1 MSESGVRVCPD
12 CGMPRPRIVSRTTP
26 AVTHLVRSV
35 WVWADCHY
43 CRLFNSYPEGDL
55 DSMVDKAAE
64 QAGLYGEGAD
74 R

>member
-12 CGMPRPRIVSRTTP
+12 CGMPRPRIV
-26 AVTHLVRSV
+26 VRNV

-43 CRLFNSYPEGDL
+43 CRLFNSYPEGDV

-64 QAGLYGEGAD
+64 RAGLYGEGAD